1 MEEKQKSKEC
11 IFLIVILIIVIMGL
25 IGYIV
30 YDKNS
35 YNQNFSN
42 DTIMKT
48 DNEISDKNIDTETTN
63 NLYNKYLNNLKT
75 NITKNYDNFNNNY
88 EYVENLETG
97 LEYSLK
103 IEKNG
108 DLNLSFYNEDL
119 KQKYNNYKLSGD
131 VLTMFL
137 IQVGQAGFYNVYFL
151 KNDGTIF
158 SQCIDCLALEDVA
171 LKKENYKN
179 IVNIIQGG
187 FDMEYSGVDGPIFID
202 IEGNIYTN

>member
-1 MEEKQKSKEC
+1 MEENKNSKGL

-25 IGYIV
+25 IGYIF
-30 YDKNS
+30 YNKTS

-42 DTIMKT
+42 DTTMKT

-63 NLYNKYLNNLKT
+63 NLYNKYLNNLKS
-75 NITKNYDNFNNNY
+75 NIAKNYDNFNNNY

-158 SQCIDCLALEDVA
+158 SQCIDCLAFEDVA
-171 LKKENYKN
+171 LKKESYKN

-187 FDMEYSGVDGPIFID
+187 FDMEYSGVDGAIFID

>member
-137 IQVGQAGFYNVYFL
+137 IQVGQSGFYNVYFL